1 MNSRFNLS
9 RPLST
14 NWREVPNK
22 VLAIMERLQAQYNK
36 EILPA
41 LKEKFGFK
49 NVMQVPK
56 ITKIV
61 LNVGLGKLKEDK
73 KKIDLIFE
81 DVKKIAGQSPVKT
94 RARKSI
100 SGFKVRENQVVGLS
114 CTLRGMRMYSFLD
127 KLVNVALPRV
137 RDFQGVSAEGFDG
150 RGNYHL
156 GIKEQI
162 VFPEVPADSL
172 ENVFGLEVSIVTNAG
187 KDEPARELLKMM
199 KFPFKK

>member
-1 MNSRFNLS
+1 
-9 RPLST
+9 
-14 NWREVPNK
+14 
-22 VLAIMERLQAQYNK
+22 MERLQEQYNK
-36 EILPA
+36 EIIPA
-41 LKEKFGFK
+41 LKTKFGFE

-61 LNVGLGKLKEDK
+61 VNVGLGKVKEDK
-73 KKIDLIFE
+73 KKVDLTFE
-81 DVKKIAGQSPVKT
+81 DLKKVTGQAPVKT

-100 SGFKVRENQVVGLS
+100 SGFKVRENQIVGIS
-114 CTLRGMRMYSFLD
+114 CTLRGYKMYSFLD
-127 KLVNVALPRV
+127 KLINVALPRV
-137 RDFQGVSAEGFDG
+137 RDFQGVSPKGFDG

-156 GIKEQI
+156 GLKEQI

-199 KFPFKK
+199 KFPFKNI